1 MMSFLFGRGVDKGCD
16 IILVVVDPSQESIKL
31 ANKISKMAEAINK
44 SFYYVL
50 NKIDEETKEVLLKS
64 VDKNKVI
71 ASISEDKRIF
81 KNCLNGEELDFK
93 VKEIGKLADFLEG
106 GLQKNQDGP

>member
-1 MMSFLFGRGVDKGCD
+1 
-16 IILVVVDPSQESIKL
+16 
-31 ANKISKMAEAINK
+31 
-44 SFYYVL
+44 
-50 NKIDEETKEVLLKS
+50 

-93 VKEIGKLADFLEG
+93 VKEIGKLADFLEEDRKKEG
-106 GLQKNQDGP
+106 RKINRESSKIFHRQNPVPDTQ